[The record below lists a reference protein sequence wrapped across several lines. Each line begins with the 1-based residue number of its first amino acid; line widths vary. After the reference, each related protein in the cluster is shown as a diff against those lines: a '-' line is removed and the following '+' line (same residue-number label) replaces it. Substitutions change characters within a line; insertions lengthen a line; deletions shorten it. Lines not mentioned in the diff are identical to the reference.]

1 MFSKLIKTIFFFLPL
16 IFSTEGFDCSGMP
29 EKVCSLYFSKCN
41 WGGPLEGCMNRYSE
55 SVYNGDQ
62 LNKWVKWKHEFNK
75 TYSTLE
81 EDEKRFV
88 IFLENLSYIKKH
100 ENKDYKVNV
109 NHFSDLSR
117 DEWLNRFNKFD
128 TTRSSTSPIAEGSE
142 PRRGEKDWTTTVTE
156 QNGEIKDCGYNP
168 QRGESTPSQLDWR
181 NSHLN
186 PRGIKAVNDI
196 KNQQQCGSCW
206 AFSTIASVE
215 GAWALSNSL
224 PASAP
229 LVSLS
234 EQQLVD
240 CSAKEGNQ
248 GCNGGLMDQ
257 GFQYIIDNNGVCSET
272 EYPYKAQDGQ
282 CIKCKTVARIS
293 SYFDVQPMNETAIL
307 VAIQNGPLSIAIEA
321 DQQSFQFYS
330 GGIYSDIECGTNLDH
345 GVNLVGYGNENG
357 KDYWIL
363 RNSWGTTWGENGY
376 MRILRGKNICGLS
389 QMPSMPVV

>member
-1 MFSKLIKTIFFFLPL
+1 MFFKIIKSIFFFFPL

-29 EKVCSLYFSKCN
+29 EKVCVLYYSKCN
-41 WGGPLEGCMNRYSE
+41 WGGPLEGCMNRYSK
-55 SVYNGDQ
+55 SDISQTYDGG
-62 LNKWVKWKHEFNK
+62 KWMKWKQEFNK
-75 TYSTLE
+75 TYSTVE

-88 IFLENLSYIKKH
+88 NFLENLRYIKKH
-100 ENKDYKVNV
+100 KNEDYKVHI

-117 DEWLNRFNKFD
+117 DEWLNRFNKFVVKD
-128 TTRSSTSPIAEGSE
+128 PVTTKHGLAPIPSE
-142 PRRGEKDWTTTVTE
+142 ELLT
-156 QNGEIKDCGYNP
+156 N
-168 QRGESTPSQLDWR
+168 SPSQLDWR

-215 GAWALSNSL
+215 GAWALSGNSL
-224 PASAP
+224 I
-229 LVSLS
+229 SLS
-234 EQQLVD
+234 EQELVD
-240 CSAKEGNQ
+240 CSAQEGNQ

-257 GFQYIIDNNGVCSET
+257 GFQYIIDNSGVCSET
-272 EYPYKAQDGQ
+272 EYPYKATDGQ
-282 CIKCKTVARIS
+282 CLQCKTVARIS
-293 SYFDVQPMNETAIL
+293 SYFDVQTMNETAIL
-307 VAIQNGPLSIAIEA
+307 AAIQNGPLSIAIEA

-330 GGIYSDIECGTNLDH
+330 GGIYSDVGCGTNLDH
-345 GVNLVGYGNENG
+345 GVNLVGYGSENG